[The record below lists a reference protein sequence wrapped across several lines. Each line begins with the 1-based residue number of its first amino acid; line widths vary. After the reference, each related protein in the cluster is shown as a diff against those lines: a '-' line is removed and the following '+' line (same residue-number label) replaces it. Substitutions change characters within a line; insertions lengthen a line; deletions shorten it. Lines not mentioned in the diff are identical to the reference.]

1 MKISEENNSCVNVE
15 NNENDNDHSLFNKQ
29 SQEDSSANEI
39 SNLINQNNLDT
50 IHMMKEIINLDDD
63 NDDKNDSMRHKIKM
77 MLRSNKFNM
86 FLICLVKKINQF
98 DDFNFK
104 RLYLFYFSIFT
115 QRLSSNHLWLLAK

>member
-77 MLRSNKFNM
+77 LLRSNKFNM
-86 FLICLVKKINQF
+86 FLICLVKKLINLMTLISKGF
-98 DDFNFK
+98 I
-104 RLYLFYFSIFT
+104 YLIFLFLTFLLFSLDT
-115 QRLSSNHLWLLAK
+115 TNY